1 MPISLKFGAI
11 QVSKEEKQ
19 YYTPDNT
26 PDNSPSLSRA
36 SAGIPL
42 SPRASGTFLSSLL
55 AEPSNSRTEPA
66 EPSNSR
72 TEPAEP
78 SNSRTEPAEPSN
90 HHILEKNAQPK
101 DVCFFPLGACCSVG
115 KREESQ
121 R

>member
-66 EPSNSR
+66 EPSN
-72 TEPAEP
+72 
-78 SNSRTEPAEPSN
+78 

>member
-1 MPISLKFGAI
+1 MPISLNFGAI
-11 QVSKEEKQ
+11 EVLKEEKQ

-78 SNSRTEPAEPSN
+78 SN

-101 DVCFFPLGACCSVG
+101 DVCFFPLGARCSVG

>member
-42 SPRASGTFLSSLL
+42 FQELLVLFYHLYLQNQVTLAPNLQNQVTITF
-55 AEPSNSRTEPA
+55 
-66 EPSNSR
+66 
-72 TEPAEP
+72 
-78 SNSRTEPAEPSN
+78 
-90 HHILEKNAQPK
+90 
-101 DVCFFPLGACCSVG
+101 
-115 KREESQ
+115 
-121 R
+121 